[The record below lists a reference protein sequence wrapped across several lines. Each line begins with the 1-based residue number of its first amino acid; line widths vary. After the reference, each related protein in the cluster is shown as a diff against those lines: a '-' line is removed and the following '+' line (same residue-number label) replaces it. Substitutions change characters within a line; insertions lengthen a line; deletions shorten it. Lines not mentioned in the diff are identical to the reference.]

1 MAVFA
6 VAAVLARATP
16 GAAQSHACHVDE
28 LPDATRLRPV
38 EAALGWEDRG
48 CHRVAKVLGPRQDE
62 RSENDGDLGEGMD
75 LGGGD
80 LDVATIQGHL
90 SCPTREVLKSQD
102 VRVTLKVFLSFLVAL
117 FVIISSRWHLFSC
130 SSLTHLP
137 SQLLPKAGFDCVEEI
152 ARVLSHKPAES
163 TIKSLI
169 HEAKTSTDPWAR
181 RNGLR
186 VLGEFCWT
194 ISNCRQ
200 VDGVGCTLIPGCE
213 MIIKGKE
220 RKSFRSALKKCINEE
235 THDKPLDDALWI
247 AGAFFKPFPE
257 LKKRYQDLVLDERFP
272 PVTRVRATQAWNF
285 LVSSQKNQTAAD
297 LDFLQVALKITEI
310 PAIPRLMSVTSQYIM
325 ASLTKTQL
333 ALIHGALNKTV
344 MDDKNLLDRVDIAQ
358 ALDRYNGNDDASAQL
373 KKWIVNNYFKTTKYS
388 TYKGSRIMIRSS
400 FDIKQTACWTA
411 MLEREWRAFEEL
423 TGPDFAKPM
432 GNRSTC
438 GPINVLIF
446 PDNKAYHSYMTAFV
460 GFAANA
466 GGLYVKK
473 FNTLF
478 TYQRTGV
485 ESYITVEELIL
496 HEFGHYLQGCYVLP
510 GKFGTEAYDKEPK
523 GFIDEGLAEFWATLN
538 FDRRGCFSLP
548 LRENYMK
555 RICRNMQYPKWHL
568 KKLVFDRKGYDENGV
583 FHYMQAYTLNYFL
596 MTQHRDVAKKILH
609 ALRRDEYDDKDWEKL
624 TGRPLSQWNSLW
636 HIALDSY
643 CDKKVLQHYPV
654 KCPVSKPDDGYH
666 QCQVYGHGY
675 STKLWHAAPTKIG
688 TVPWWHRTEA
698 LGDAND
704 GSADDNDSS
713 DDDSSDPAVIHA
725 AAVAAANGLPM
736 AATDLG
742 EPDLGEADEMAA
754 HTADVQFKEDLDLQ
768 GMREDRVNED
778 AMNDGNRLVDALEF
792 EDRQIDQGMRNL
804 GPQGISK

>member
-1 MAVFA
+1 MVFA
-6 VAAVLARATP
+6 VAAVLARVAP
-16 GAAQSHACHVDE
+16 GAAQPHACHVDE
-28 LPDATRLRPV
+28 LPDAAQLRPM

-48 CHRVAKVLGPRQDE
+48 CHRVAKILGPRQDE
-62 RSENDGDLGEGMD
+62 SSENGGDLGEGMD
-75 LGGGD
+75 LGSGD
-80 LDVATIQGHL
+80 QDVVTVQGHL
-90 SCPTREVLKSQD
+90 PCPSREVLKAQD
-102 VRVTLKVFLSFLVAL
+102 IRVTLK
-117 FVIISSRWHLFSC
+117 
-130 SSLTHLP
+130 
-137 SQLLPKAGFDCVEEI
+137 LLPKAGFDCVEEI
-152 ARVLSHKPAES
+152 ARVLSHKPTES

-200 VDGVGCTLIPGCE
+200 VDGVGCRLIPGCE
-213 MIIKGKE
+213 MIIRGKE
-220 RKSFRSALKKCINEE
+220 RKAFRAALKKCIKEE

-247 AGAFFKPFPE
+247 AGAFFKPFPD

-272 PVTRVRATQAWNF
+272 SVTRVRATQAWNF

-297 LDFLQVALKITEI
+297 LNFLQVALKITEI

-325 ASLTKTQL
+325 ASLTKDQL
-333 ALIHGALNKTV
+333 ALVHGALNKTV

-358 ALDRYNGNDDASAQL
+358 ALDRYNGNGDASAQL
-373 KKWIVNNYFKTTKYS
+373 KKWIVNNYFTTTKYS
-388 TYKGSRIMIRSS
+388 TYKGSKIMIRSS
-400 FDIKQTACWTA
+400 FDIKQTTCWTA
-411 MLEREWRAFEEL
+411 MIEREWRAFEEL
-423 TGPDFAKPM
+423 TGPTFAKPM

-473 FNTLF
+473 YNTLF

-510 GKFGTEAYDKEPK
+510 GKFGTVAYDKEPK
-523 GFIDEGLAEFWATLN
+523 GFVDEGLAEFWATLN
-538 FDRRGCFSLP
+538 FDRKGCFSLP

-568 KKLVFDRKGYDENGV
+568 KNLVFDRKGYDQNGV

-596 MTQHRDVAKKILH
+596 MTQHRDIAKKILH
-609 ALRRDEYDDKDWEKL
+609 ALRHDKYNDKDWEKL
-624 TGRPLSQWNSLW
+624 TGRPISQWNSLW

-643 CDKKVLQHYPV
+643 CDKKILQHYPV
-654 KCPVSKPDDGYH
+654 KCPASKPDDGYH
-666 QCQVYGHGY
+666 QCQIYGHGY

-704 GSADDNDSS
+704 RNADDDISS
-713 DDDSSDPAVIHA
+713 HDDSDDPAVIRA
-725 AAVAAANGLPM
+725 AAVATANGLPM
-736 AATDLG
+736 ATDLG
-742 EPDLGEADEMAA
+742 EPDLGEADEIAA
-754 HTADVQFKEDLDLQ
+754 HTADVQFRKDSDLQ
-768 GMREDRVNED
+768 GMREERVNED

-792 EDRQIDQGMRNL
+792 EDRQIDQGLRNL
-804 GPQGISK
+804 GPQGNSEYY